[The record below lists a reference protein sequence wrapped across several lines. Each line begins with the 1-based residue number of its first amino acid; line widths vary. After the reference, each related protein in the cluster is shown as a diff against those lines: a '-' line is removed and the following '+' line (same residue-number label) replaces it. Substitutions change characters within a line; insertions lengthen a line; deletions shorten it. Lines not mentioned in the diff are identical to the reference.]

1 MVISRVEVIAV
12 GPVTRLI
19 TILWLPRRGT
29 ILGARL
35 RTVNETP
42 AAAKTQQPGPI
53 KPSAYFS
60 SASMILLKVAD
71 GRMTAEV
78 LASSGQ

>member
-53 KPSAYFS
+53 KPRVYFKPS
-60 SASMILLKVAD
+60 ITLLNVAD
-71 GRMTAEV
+71 GRMTAV
-78 LASSGQ
+78 TLASSGQ